1 MVNTF
6 VYMTQI
12 KLVEVVWLS
21 MAFGT
26 LIFTVVDYLVQS
38 FLIKKNG
45 KSEE

>member
-1 MVNTF
+1 MVKNF

-12 KLVEVVWLS
+12 KLVEIVWIS
-21 MAFGT
+21 MAFGA
-26 LIFTVVDYLVQS
+26 LIFTIVDYLVQS

>member
-1 MVNTF
+1 MVNSF

-21 MAFGT
+21 MAFGA

-38 FLIKKNG
+38 FLIKRNG